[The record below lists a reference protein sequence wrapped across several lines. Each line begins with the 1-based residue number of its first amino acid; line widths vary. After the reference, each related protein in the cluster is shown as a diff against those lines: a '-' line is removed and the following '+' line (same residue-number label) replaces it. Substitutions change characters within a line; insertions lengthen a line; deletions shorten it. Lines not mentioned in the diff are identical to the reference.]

1 MKNLSLLLKLASA
14 GLLLLTFVIMILN
27 HTQWLSDYV
36 LSIGKSHFVYHI
48 DVQTVLAVIRCLLI
62 IFFFVALSIDKTND
76 KRMLFAS
83 GTGILGVVFSVAY
96 IPLYIICALRSSD
109 IEFESI
115 YNAVSVVN
123 FVMTILAVICYV
135 LGLLLMYKF
144 LSQKDNM
151 LPLVIAIC
159 AEGVIEILVWY
170 VLMGMIPCIYEYN
183 ELINIFF
190 IFAWGLLYALLMFQY
205 SRNIDKSLL
214 QESAQ
219 I

>member
-48 DVQTVLAVIRCLLI
+48 NVQTVLAVIRYLLI

-83 GTGILGVVFSVAY
+83 GTGILGAVFSVAY
-96 IPLYIICALRSSD
+96 IPLYIICALISSA
-109 IEFESI
+109 IEVESI

-123 FVMTILAVICYV
+123 FVRTILAVICYV
-135 LGLLLMYKF
+135 SGLLLMYKF

-159 AEGVIEILVWY
+159 AELVFEFFVY
-170 VLMGMIPCIYEYN
+170 QVLMRMMSCMYEYI
-183 ELINIFF
+183 ELINIFLN
-190 IFAWGLLYALLMFQY
+190 FAWGLLYALLMFQY
-205 SRNIDKSLL
+205 SRNIDKYLL

>member
-62 IFFFVALSIDKTND
+62 IFFFVALSIGKIND
-76 KRMLFAS
+76 KRMLLAS

-96 IPLYIICALRSSD
+96 IPLFIIYALVLSSY
-109 IEFESI
+109 IEFESFAI
-115 YNAVSVVN
+115 LANVRW
-123 FVMTILAVICYV
+123 FLAVICIV
-135 LGLLLMYKF
+135 LSQLLMYKF
-144 LSQKDNM
+144 LSIKDNM

-159 AEGVIEILVWY
+159 AEVVIEILVHY
-170 VLMGMIPCIYEYN
+170 GLIEIIPGIYEYYN
-183 ELINIFF
+183 LINVLFS
-190 IFAWGLLYALLMFQY
+190 AVWGLLYALLIFQY
-205 SRNIDKSLL
+205 SRNIDKYLL
-214 QESAQ
+214 QESAE